1 MRTMAAQ
8 IHAHKPSTTGRTF
21 ALAQVPGK
29 LDTLQK
35 EGSPDLGKE
44 ILRDR
49 KERTAASLNAGP
61 SRLKGTCP
69 RLLQQHLDTNSR
81 SLRYSSRNGG

>member
-8 IHAHKPSTTGRTF
+8 IHANKPSTTGQTF

-35 EGSPDLGKE
+35 EGRPDLA
-44 ILRDR
+44 R
-49 KERTAASLNAGP
+49 KL
-61 SRLKGTCP
+61 
-69 RLLQQHLDTNSR
+69 
-81 SLRYSSRNGG
+81 

>member
-8 IHAHKPSTTGRTF
+8 IHANRPSTTGQTF

-35 EGSPDLGKE
+35 EGRPDLA
-44 ILRDR
+44 R
-49 KERTAASLNAGP
+49 KL
-61 SRLKGTCP
+61 
-69 RLLQQHLDTNSR
+69 
-81 SLRYSSRNGG
+81 